1 MEREWGGV
9 ETGERWIGQK
19 REMEG
24 SETHRPVGTET
35 ILVVCTHTHPPSR
48 PQNIILYCILTLEQT
63 TVGVTDIHKCLAT
76 YR

>member
-1 MEREWGGV
+1 MEEREMEEREMRGRWRESGGGV

-35 ILVVCTHTHPPSR
+35 ILVVCTHTHPHA
-48 PQNIILYCILTLEQT
+48 
-63 TVGVTDIHKCLAT
+63 HKI
-76 YR
+76 